1 MTSIYSINHTPPLS
15 QRTKACCAQT
25 RHIADRSL
33 HYPVGNHPQT
43 AISPSDLSSA
53 AMSLVTMSIARPVQH
68 PSQMTR
74 LLEEQRPQPTS
85 GAERDPNAVVPG
97 PTCGAIRYSSDL
109 PANQVRSCMGCCC
122 GQSTGA
128 VCGDGGGGRR
138 KGSGKCLTTVSVA
151 QAY

>member
-1 MTSIYSINHTPPLS
+1 M
-15 QRTKACCAQT
+15 
-25 RHIADRSL
+25 
-33 HYPVGNHPQT
+33 QT
-43 AISPSDLSSA
+43 ARVWIPSGKA
-53 AMSLVTMSIARPVQH
+53 AMVLRPL
-68 PSQMTR
+68 R
-74 LLEEQRPQPTS
+74 LAEEQRPQPTS